1 VKMEDL
7 RQMFLSLGFNNV
19 RRYINSGNIIFE
31 TSEID
36 LNAIIKGIHRELNE
50 LLEGD
55 VKAFLRN
62 MSQVEEIIVLNP
74 FKDIK
79 SQTTKLFVTFLP
91 EEPSRKIRPPLNS
104 PDKDVE
110 VIFMTD
116 REAFSLVHRK
126 NGRFGFPNNFIET
139 RLGVSATTRS
149 STTVNRIARD
159 ATTNS
164 TIHFIKMI
172 KR

>member
-1 VKMEDL
+1 MKMEDL

-19 RRYINSGNIIFE
+19 RSYINSGNIIFE

-36 LNAIIKGIHRELNE
+36 SNAIIKGIHRELNE

-55 VKAFLRN
+55 VKVFLRN
-62 MSQVEEIIVLNP
+62 MSQVEEIIALNP

-91 EEPSRKIRPPLNS
+91 EEPSRKIRPALNS
-104 PDKDVE
+104 PDMDVE
-110 VIFMTD
+110 VIFMTN
-116 REAFSLVHRK
+116 REAFSLARRK
-126 NGRFGFPNNFIET
+126 NGFPNNLIET
-139 RLGVSATTRS
+139 RLGVSATTRGW
-149 STTVNRIARD
+149 TTVKRIAKV

-164 TIHFIKMI
+164 TIHFIK
-172 KR
+172 

>member
-1 VKMEDL
+1 LIKGYVSRRIPLSQYVAFLRGINVGGHNLVKMEYL

-19 RRYINSGNIIFE
+19 RSYINSGNIIFE

-55 VKAFLRN
+55 VKVFLRN

-91 EEPSRKIRPPLNS
+91 ILKLHIRQS
-104 PDKDVE
+104 E
-110 VIFMTD
+110 
-116 REAFSLVHRK
+116 
-126 NGRFGFPNNFIET
+126 
-139 RLGVSATTRS
+139 
-149 STTVNRIARD
+149 
-159 ATTNS
+159 
-164 TIHFIKMI
+164 
-172 KR
+172 